1 MADPGPAAGQAR
13 VGSEPELEPGPELEP
28 EPEPGDAAAAAAQA
42 NQVARVAQLESPGE
56 PPALDVH
63 TLRELMTKQRNKLGE
78 AHPTTL
84 QTTTQL
90 ALAHARLGEFSTGI
104 PLLRQALRMLM
115 QTLGPKDHAT
125 LTCMRNLGSVL
136 ADSAEFQPA
145 IELLKEATM
154 GMDQALGRDHPDT
167 QSSMDLLNDVARRSG
182 MVPGPPKPAAAPAP
196 APAPAPAEETMTPRA
211 VIATVAGLAN
221 AAAAELNG
229 CSAEVQSWNEEKGR
243 YLCRVRKGDGSHAK
257 THIKPPNLLLP
268 PGTAVTVCGVTGAAE
283 LNGRAGVTGEFA
295 AEKGRY
301 SVRVEGR
308 KKPAGLKPENVRVQ
322 T

>member
-1 MADPGPAAGQAR
+1 MADGPGPAAGQAR
-13 VGSEPELEPGPELEP
+13 VGSEPEP

-84 QTTTQL
+84 QTTTRL

-125 LTCMRNLGSVL
+125 LTCMRNLGSML

-154 GMDQALGRDHPDT
+154 GMDQVLGRDHPDT
-167 QSSMDLLNDVARRSG
+167 QSSMDLLNDVAKRSG
-182 MVPGPPKPAAAPAP
+182 MVPGRPKPAP
-196 APAPAPAEETMTPRA
+196 APAPSPAPAEQTTTPRA
-211 VIATVAGLAN
+211 VVATVTGLAN
-221 AAAAELNG
+221 AAELND

-243 YLCRVRKGDGSHAK
+243 YLCRVRKGDGSHAT

-308 KKPAGLKPENVRVQ
+308 KKPAGLKPENVRVR

>member
-13 VGSEPELEPGPELEP
+13 VGSEPEP

-90 ALAHARLGEFSTGI
+90 ALAHALLGEFSTGI

-125 LTCMRNLGSVL
+125 LTCMRNLGSML

-154 GMDQALGRDHPDT
+154 GMDQVLGRDHPDT
-167 QSSMDLLNDVARRSG
+167 QSSMDLLNDVAKRSG
-182 MVPGPPKPAAAPAP
+182 MVPGHPKPATPAP
-196 APAPAPAEETMTPRA
+196 SPSPSPAEETTTPRA
-211 VIATVAGLAN
+211 VVATVTGLAN
-221 AAAAELNG
+221 AAELNG

-243 YLCRVRKGDGSHAK
+243 YLCRVRKGDGSHAT